1 LFAEKG
7 AVRKKIKK
15 YCCRMFKIEKT
26 PVNFKREQPF
36 FSMKVLFNIFRL
48 TVGFFCLNSFSLLDA
63 ARPWQITF
71 QDPATPSME
80 GIINFHNH
88 IMFFISII
96 IIFVSW
102 VLIRCAY
109 LFKKKV
115 ENVVIEKWAH
125 STVLEIVWTMI
136 PAIILMLI
144 AIPSFAL
151 LFSMD
156 EIIDPA
162 ISLKVVGR
170 QWFWSYEYSD
180 YCTLKGGESLNFDSY
195 MVPEEDLSKGEL
207 RLLEV
212 DNRVALP
219 VKTHIRI
226 LVTAGDVLHSWCVPS
241 FGIKVDACP
250 GRLNQTSIFI
260 QREGVFF
267 GQCSEICG
275 VNHGF
280 MPIVVEAK
288 SLKNYI
294 FWVANKLD
302 GIDI

>member
-1 LFAEKG
+1 MRIRL
-7 AVRKKIKK
+7 
-15 YCCRMFKIEKT
+15 Y
-26 PVNFKREQPF
+26 
-36 FSMKVLFNIFRL
+36 IFRL
-48 TVGFFCLNSFSLLDA
+48 IVGFSCLNSFSFLDA
-63 ARPWQITF
+63 ARPWQTTF
-71 QDPATPSME
+71 QDPATPTME

-88 IMFFISII
+88 IMFFITII

-102 VLIRCAY
+102 ILIRCVY

-125 STVLEIVWTMI
+125 STLLEIVWTMV
-136 PAIILMLI
+136 PAVILMLI

-162 ISLKVVGR
+162 ITLKVVGR
-170 QWFWSYEYSD
+170 QWFWAYEYSD

-195 MVPEEDLSKGEL
+195 LVPEEDLSEGEL

-212 DNRVALP
+212 DNRVSLP

-260 QREGVFF
+260 QREGLFF

-294 FWVANKLD
+294 FWVANQLD